1 MAGHFPFAGKRGTRY
16 GLAPRGTLAA
26 FFENH
31 GLNQDLQEKYYRW
44 WFDYAQDFVTK
55 DSDLSA
61 TMSHTFDHYPMGT
74 HARHSFHLNEK
85 YWAVT
90 MDELG
95 SFIAN
100 VILPKLDSAAMHAL
114 EDAHAMLVQELR
126 TEAETNPRP
135 PAPDVGLFRHV

>member
-26 FFENH
+26 FFENN
-31 GLNQDLQEKYYRW
+31 GFNNELQEKYYRW
-44 WFDYAQDFVTK
+44 WYDYAKNFVMQ

-61 TMSHTFDHYPMGT
+61 TMSVPFTHYPMGT
-74 HARHSFHLNEK
+74 HAKHSFHLNDK
-85 YWAVT
+85 YWPVT

-100 VILPKLDSAAMHAL
+100 VIFPKLSTDAMHQL
-114 EDAHAMLVQELR
+114 EEQHHSMLDSLR
-126 TEAETNPRP
+126 AEAKDNPRT

>member
-26 FFENH
+26 FFENN
-31 GLNQDLQEKYYRW
+31 GFNNEMQEKYYEW
-44 WFDYAQDFVTK
+44 WYGFAKDFVTG

-61 TMSHTFDHYPMGT
+61 TMGVRFHSYPMGT
-74 HARHSFHLNEK
+74 HARHSFHLNDK
-85 YWAVT
+85 FWPVA

-95 SFIAN
+95 SFVAN
-100 VILPKLDSAAMHAL
+100 VILPKLDTDAMHKLEEDHKAL
-114 EDAHAMLVQELR
+114 LDGLR
-126 TEAETNPRP
+126 EEAKSNPRQ